1 MPAPDAVRSLYRP
14 PWRVD
19 LTIRPSAPR
28 VLSGKALADLVAQ
41 ALDVTGAPAPASIG
55 VILADDAELAGL
67 NATHMGADGP
77 TDVLSFPLL
86 PSEAYPVHPGRST
99 GGPRAGAFPLPPG
112 SRPHLGDIVVSVERA
127 IEQATAGHGGQA
139 SDQRWAPADELRL
152 LLVHGVLHV
161 TGWDHADEIEG
172 AAMRALEQELLATT

>member
-14 PWRVD
+14 PWRID
-19 LTIRPSAPR
+19 LTVRPSVPHLFSAN
-28 VLSGKALADLVAQ
+28 ALAGLVAK
-41 ALDVTGAPAPASIG
+41 ALDVTGGPAPASIG
-55 VILADDAELAGL
+55 VILADDAELADL

-86 PSEAYPVHPGRST
+86 PSEAYPTHPGRPT
-99 GGPRAGAFPLPPG
+99 GGPRAGVFPLPPG

-161 TGWDHADEIEG
+161 TGWDHADPGEE
-172 AAMRALEQELLATT
+172 AAMRALEQRLLSL